1 MTLMPRLPRART
13 AWGSPAFASTLK
25 SEIEALPAGSL
36 PLDGA
41 TTQGGRV
48 GEQGIT
54 VTVLQAEDAGH
65 AIHARVGVFF
75 TEVVGGCSCGEE
87 PMPVQAHCELQVEIA
102 KADAMV
108 RFVLLPD
115 R

>member
-1 MTLMPRLPRART
+1 MTLMSRLPRART
-13 AWGSPAFASTLK
+13 AWGSPAFAATLK

-48 GEQGIT
+48 AEQGIA

-65 AIHARVGVFF
+65 AIHVRLGVFF
-75 TEVVGGCSCGEE
+75 TEVVGGCSCGDE
-87 PMPVQAHCELQVEIA
+87 PIPLEAHCELRVEIA
-102 KADAMV
+102 KADAV
-108 RFVLLPD
+108 ARFVPRPD